1 MAIYQF
7 YKEQKIPTSIDQ
19 IWDFIS
25 APKNLK
31 RITPDYMGFD
41 INSSHVGEKMYPGM
55 MISYTVKLIF
65 NLKMNWV
72 TEITQVQE
80 KAFFIDEQRVGPYKI
95 WHHEHR
101 ISEIDGGVLMTDLIT
116 YKPPFGFIGKLANRL
131 VIKEKLNEI
140 FVYRENALIEIFG
153 TY

>member
-1 MAIYQF
+1 MAIFQF

-41 INSSHVGEKMYPGM
+41 INSSQLSNKMYAGM
-55 MISYTVKLIF
+55 MISYTVKPIF
-65 NLKMNWV
+65 GIKMNWV

-80 KAFFIDEQRVGPYKI
+80 KAFFIDEQRFGPYKF
-95 WHHEHR
+95 WYHQHHFK
-101 ISEIDGGVLMTDLIT
+101 EIDKGVEMQDIVSYAL
-116 YKPPFGFIGKLANRL
+116 PFDPISRP
-131 VIKEKLNEI
+131 LNELLVGNKVKKI
-140 FVYRENALIEIFG
+140 FEFREEVLKKMF
-153 TY
+153 

>member
-41 INSSHVGEKMYPGM
+41 INSSQLSNKMYAGM
-55 MISYTVKLIF
+55 MISYTVKPIF
-65 NLKMNWV
+65 GIKMNWV

-116 YKPPFGFIGKLANRL
+116 YKPPFGFIGKLANRM
-131 VIKEKLNEI
+131 VIKEKLNGI

>member
-1 MAIYQF
+1 MAVYQF

-25 APKNLK
+25 SPKNLK

-41 INSSHVGEKMYPGM
+41 INSGHIAEKMYPGM
-55 MISYTVKLIF
+55 MISYTVKPIF
-65 NLKMNWV
+65 SLKMNWV

-80 KAFFIDEQRVGPYKI
+80 RVFFIDEQRVGPYKI

-101 ISEIDGGVLMTDLIT
+101 IAKIDGGVLMTDLIT
-116 YKPPFGFIGKLANRL
+116 YRPPFGFIGKIANRL
-131 VIKEKLNEI
+131 MIKGKLNEI
-140 FVYRENALIEIFG
+140 FVYRENALIEVFG
-153 TY
+153 LY